1 MPELSIESVHQLL
14 LEDRKIIKD
23 DVSINDGRNQLL
35 MQNTNAIKELLQ
47 IKLFDDEQQ
56 FDEDNRQ
63 MVDSIALE
71 IRELLFSD
79 ASDMMQGAMIGSPIE
94 CFAFAKWW
102 IQREKGLKIRE
113 DIFSRSPQE
122 EQACES
128 INAEL
133 KKGNEAGVL
142 LAEHLIDMGSSKGEL
157 NVSVNGKDFK
167 IVIEQLR

>member
-1 MPELSIESVHQLL
+1 MIERSNGFEDFIKECSEKRAGVGSLSGTEKQMPELSIESVHQLL
-14 LEDRKIIKD
+14 LEDRKTIKD
-23 DVSINDGRNQLL
+23 DVSINDGRTQHL

-94 CFAFAKWW
+94 CLAFAKWW

-113 DIFSRSPQE
+113 DIFSNSPKE
-122 EQACES
+122 KQA
-128 INAEL
+128 
-133 KKGNEAGVL
+133 K
-142 LAEHLIDMGSSKGEL
+142 
-157 NVSVNGKDFK
+157 
-167 IVIEQLR
+167 Q